1 MWRHQK
7 SKEVKDNLEQNPTP
21 ISFLSKDTHNQ
32 VAITEI
38 WWGDWR
44 WPLVKMS
51 WRVVTFL
58 WSHYLQQ
65 RNNSIL
71 FFMSLARY
79 LYCVTPQNTTFELSC
94 TLTCLSLMS
103 SLWSG
108 YPLYSI
114 LLLHDSCRSGM
125 SSLFFSKW
133 LIPQQSLLSPLLYN
147 YVFGHTGET
156 AYEKSI
162 KEWLRRFRRYFISP
176 PLPKRKPMTR
186 HDLW

>member
-7 SKEVKDNLEQNPTP
+7 SKDVKDNLEQNPTP

-44 WPLVKMS
+44 WPLVRMS
-51 WRVVTFL
+51 WRVVTSL

-71 FFMSLARY
+71 FFYELGKISLLCHTPKHDFWIELYPDLFVPHEFPMKWISFALNPPITRFMSKW
-79 LYCVTPQNTTFELSC
+79 NEL
-94 TLTCLSLMS
+94 T
-103 SLWSG
+103 
-108 YPLYSI
+108 
-114 LLLHDSCRSGM
+114 
-125 SSLFFSKW
+125 FFSKW

-156 AYEKSI
+156 AYEKTI
-162 KEWLRRFRRYFISP
+162 KEWLRRFRRCFISP

>member
-1 MWRHQK
+1 MRWLKMATGQD
-7 SKEVKDNLEQNPTP
+7 ELEG
-21 ISFLSKDTHNQ
+21 HN
-32 VAITEI
+32 
-38 WWGDWR
+38 
-44 WPLVKMS
+44 
-51 WRVVTFL
+51 
-58 WSHYLQQ
+58 
-65 RNNSIL
+65 
-71 FFMSLARY
+71 FFMFPLSTTKKQLYSVFTSSARY

-108 YPLYSI
+108 YHLHSI
-114 LLLHDSCRSGM
+114 LLLHDSCQSGM
-125 SSLFFSKW
+125 NSLFFSKW

>member
-1 MWRHQK
+1 MIEDGHWSGWAEGHNFFYGPTIYN
-7 SKEVKDNLEQNPTP
+7 KETTL
-21 ISFLSKDTHNQ
+21 FC
-32 VAITEI
+32 
-38 WWGDWR
+38 
-44 WPLVKMS
+44 
-51 WRVVTFL
+51 
-58 WSHYLQQ
+58 
-65 RNNSIL
+65 

-94 TLTCLSLMS
+94 TLTCLSLMRS

-108 YPLYSI
+108 YPLHSI
-114 LLLHDSCRSGM
+114 LLLHDSCQSGM